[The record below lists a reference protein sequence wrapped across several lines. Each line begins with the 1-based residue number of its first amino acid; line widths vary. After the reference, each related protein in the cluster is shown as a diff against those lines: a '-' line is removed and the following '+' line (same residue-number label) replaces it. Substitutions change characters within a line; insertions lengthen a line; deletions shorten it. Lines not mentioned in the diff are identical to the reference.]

1 MARVLKHQLCQG
13 AGGVPIPSQLTLGRR
28 RQPSRESDFVREF
41 RVFADKSR
49 HVLGRCPAPLR
60 DKRLCRRVDAA
71 RL

>member
-49 HVLGRCPAPLR
+49 HVLGRCPAPFARQTTLPA
-60 DKRLCRRVDAA
+60 CRCCAT
-71 RL
+71 